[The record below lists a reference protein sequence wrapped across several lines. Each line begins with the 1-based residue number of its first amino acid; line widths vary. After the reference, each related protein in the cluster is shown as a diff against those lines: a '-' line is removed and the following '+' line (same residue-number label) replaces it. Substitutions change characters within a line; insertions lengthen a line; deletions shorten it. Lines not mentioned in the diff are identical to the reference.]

1 MKRESRGIKEEE
13 KERERGGRQTKG
25 KKEIMGL
32 GPFVYDF
39 VLAMEP
45 FVCISPHL
53 FSKKSLFR
61 GCRYC
66 WPNHVKYCVIC
77 CVFFLSNLLL
87 RDSVLNPKNY
97 ATQ

>member
-13 KERERGGRQTKG
+13 REREREGRQTKG
-25 KKEIMGL
+25 KKERMGL

-53 FSKKSLFR
+53 FSEKPLSR
-61 GCRYC
+61 GCRHC
-66 WPNHVKYCVIC
+66 LPNHVKYCVIC
-77 CVFFLSNLLL
+77 CVFFPSNLLL